1 MTDSVTVTKG
11 ERTLRLPRRT
21 NALDEA
27 RRFADLAV
35 RQCSEAC
42 REAVALAVTE
52 LGENLL
58 KYGSQGDV
66 AHAGTIG
73 VGIEGDRIRVRAIGG
88 VNSPD
93 DARLVA
99 GIVSKIAT
107 SDGGPG
113 ALYRDRLRELFDN
126 PALPKAQL
134 GLIRLAFEGGFRL
147 SYSFAPPELEIVAER
162 VCGKTP

>member
-1 MTDSVTVTKG
+1 MSESVRVTKN
-11 ERTLRLPRRT
+11 ERTLRLSRRDS
-21 NALDEA
+21 ALDEA

-58 KYGSQGDV
+58 KYGEQTDP

-73 VGIEGDRIRVRAIGG
+73 VGIEGNRIRVRAVSG
-88 VNSPD
+88 VHSSD
-93 DARLVA
+93 DARSVA
-99 GIVSKIAT
+99 GIVGKLARP
-107 SDGGPG
+107 DPGAG
-113 ALYRDRLRELFDN
+113 ALYRDRLRELFEN
-126 PALPKAQL
+126 PALEKAQL

-162 VCGKTP
+162 QCGTGT

>member
-1 MTDSVTVTKG
+1 VSDSIRVTKN
-11 ERTLRLPRRT
+11 ERTLKIRRRQS
-21 NALDEA
+21 ALDDA

-35 RQCSEAC
+35 RGCSEAC

-58 KYGSQGDV
+58 KYAAPTDP

-73 VGIEGDRIRVRAIGG
+73 VGIEGDKIRIRAVGG

-93 DARLVA
+93 DARKVA
-99 GIVSKIAT
+99 GIVGKITT
-107 SDGGPG
+107 SDGGAS
-113 ALYRDRLRELFDN
+113 ALYRDRLRELFEN
-126 PALPKAQL
+126 PALPSAQL
-134 GLIRLAFEGGFRL
+134 GLLRLAFEGNFRL

-162 VCGKTP
+162 VCGTGR

>member
-1 MTDSVTVTKG
+1 MTDSFTVTKG

-58 KYGSQGDV
+58 KYGAPSDPV
-66 AHAGTIG
+66 HAGTIA
-73 VGIEGDRIRVRAIGG
+73 VAVEGNCIRVRAVGG
-88 VNSPD
+88 VLSPD
-93 DARLVA
+93 DARSVA
-99 GIVSKIAT
+99 GIVGKLAAREP
-107 SDGGPG
+107 GAG
-113 ALYRDRLRELFDN
+113 ALYRNRLHELFEN
-126 PALPKAQL
+126 PSLAKAQL
-134 GLIRLAFEGGFRL
+134 GLIRVAFEGGFRL
-147 SYSFAPPELEIVAER
+147 SYSFSPPELEIIAER
-162 VCGKTP
+162 QCGIAA